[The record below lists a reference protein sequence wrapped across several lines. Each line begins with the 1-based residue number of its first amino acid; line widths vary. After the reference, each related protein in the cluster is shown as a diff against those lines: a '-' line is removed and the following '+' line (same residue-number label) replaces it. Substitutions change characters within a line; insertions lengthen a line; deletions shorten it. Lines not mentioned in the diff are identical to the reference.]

1 MPAPSCANDSTCR
14 VQHVEADAVR
24 RNTNTLQ
31 VVVALLFFSYWIMLA
46 TAHLLLWYYRG
57 YQVTDLRV
65 LATLA
70 GFIAWPFV
78 ALWIESI
85 VIFVVSIVYGL
96 LARTTRLPTL
106 DTVFL
111 NTSSI
116 YSVNYGESPGKTQA
130 PEIVPT

>member
-1 MPAPSCANDSTCR
+1 MTGPQPCTDTCQ

-57 YQVTDLRV
+57 YQVTDPRV

-70 GFIAWPFV
+70 GFILWPFV
-78 ALWIESI
+78 ALWMESI
-85 VIFVVSIVYGL
+85 LVFVISIVYGL

-106 DTVFL
+106 DTLFL
-111 NTSSI
+111 NTPSK
-116 YSVNYGESPGKTQA
+116 YSVNYGEPPGKSSS
-130 PEIVPT
+130 PSS